1 MFNYFGNASFLKE
14 RFIISNGKIRSKR
27 KVKKV
32 KVRLPKGGEVE
43 AEDVDFDTIKEDW
56 NEYKL
61 EDGTTLKFKTI
72 ISSVIRTAEYDPMTG
87 DPVYH
92 IRSTNVLRVKVPKE
106 LKRFPIAKRPDVEG
120 VEVV

>member
-1 MFNYFGNASFLKE
+1 M
-14 RFIISNGKIRSKR
+14 
-27 KVKKV
+27 
-32 KVRLPKGGEVE
+32 KVRLPKGGEIE
-43 AEDVDFDTIKEDW
+43 AMDIDFDTIKEDW

-61 EDGTTLKFKTI
+61 EDGTILKFKTI
-72 ISSVIRTAEYDPMTG
+72 ISSVIRTEEYDPMTG

-106 LKRFPIAKRPDVEG
+106 LKRLSGSTWKPDAEG

>member
-1 MFNYFGNASFLKE
+1 M
-14 RFIISNGKIRSKR
+14 
-27 KVKKV
+27 KKL
-32 KVRLPKGGEVE
+32 KVRVPKGGEIE

-72 ISSVIRTAEYDPMTG
+72 ISSVIRTEEYDPMTG

-106 LKRFPIAKRPDVEG
+106 LKRLPGLRKPDEEG